1 MSEQTPQ
8 GWGTPPSPQPQYGS
22 QPPQPQ
28 PRKKRRVC
36 MWVILAVNV
45 LFLAWVI
52 VGLAQGSSCTGM
64 TGDELTACQAGEGI
78 GKGVA
83 VFLIVAFWAF
93 VDVILGVIYLVT
105 RRR

>member
-1 MSEQTPQ
+1 
-8 GWGTPPSPQPQYGS
+8 
-22 QPPQPQ
+22 
-28 PRKKRRVC
+28 

-45 LFLAWVI
+45 LFLVWVI

-64 TGDELTACQAGEGI
+64 TGDELAACQAGEGI

>member
-1 MSEQTPQ
+1 
-8 GWGTPPSPQPQYGS
+8 
-22 QPPQPQ
+22 
-28 PRKKRRVC
+28 

-45 LFLAWVI
+45 LFLVWVI

-64 TGDELTACQAGEGI
+64 TGDELTACQTGEGI

-83 VFLIVAFWAF
+83 VFLIVLFWAL
-93 VDVILGVIYLVT
+93 VDVILGVVYMVT